1 MARKRGGKNNGI
13 KHGAYA
19 EELILPDEN
28 VDEFLQLYQRLTEEW
43 QPVGI
48 SEEETVLDLAK
59 CLWQKRRVERFY
71 YREATGGQFQD
82 KDQIKYVIY
91 LVELLQK
98 SNTLE
103 DATVFTSHLPEAYRQ
118 WIAQEVPRSKFQND
132 ESWRIWDLV
141 GAHAKFARATLSTY
155 KSNHSTY
162 LRELTAKKITLDE
175 RLDARIDKAIKRL
188 AQLKTFKQIV
198 REQDSRAKIDQHS
211 IPDHRPQT
219 SAN

>member
-82 KDQIKYVIY
+82 KDQIK
-91 LVELLQK
+91 
-98 SNTLE
+98 
-103 DATVFTSHLPEAYRQ
+103 
-118 WIAQEVPRSKFQND
+118 
-132 ESWRIWDLV
+132 
-141 GAHAKFARATLSTY
+141 
-155 KSNHSTY
+155 
-162 LRELTAKKITLDE
+162 
-175 RLDARIDKAIKRL
+175 
-188 AQLKTFKQIV
+188 
-198 REQDSRAKIDQHS
+198 
-211 IPDHRPQT
+211 
-219 SAN
+219 